1 MFRPNFVSIFWKVL
15 YEVYIIK
22 TSKPMYKYR
31 IHMTSVKENVSTTL
45 RLLSLSYRREK
56 FNLLKPT
63 GYVMQQQV

>member
-1 MFRPNFVSIFWKVL
+1 
-15 YEVYIIK
+15 
-22 TSKPMYKYR
+22 MYKYR